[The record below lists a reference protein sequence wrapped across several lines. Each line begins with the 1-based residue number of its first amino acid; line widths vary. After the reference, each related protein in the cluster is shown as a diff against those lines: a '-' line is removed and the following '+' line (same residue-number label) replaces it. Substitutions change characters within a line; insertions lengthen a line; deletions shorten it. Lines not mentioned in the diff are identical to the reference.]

1 MSAWLDDW
9 TWTSQSVLRNNL
21 TVHDYRSS
29 LKTLQKYSLTNSFL
43 PCRHPWLGRPCR
55 GTRTGRSWLQQ
66 AAAGPGTPHCRL
78 ATAHRCL
85 SWAGL
90 CSRGCTVSSRT
101 RAGRTICTVSGRTRA
116 GRTIDPRGQGWSPLY
131 IAGVRH
137 FCKLFHKI
145 NSSGIIDKL
154 HKFLRHSSP
163 TLLVCTDRGTMQ
175 QESAD
180 HELKGKRC

>member
-1 MSAWLDDW
+1 MTTTVSP
-9 TWTSQSVLRNNL
+9 TQQSYPSGLPIGVQN
-21 TVHDYRSS
+21 H
-29 LKTLQKYSLTNSFL
+29 SLTNTGFL

-90 CSRGCTVSSRT
+90 CSRGCTVFS
-101 RAGRTICTVSGRTRA
+101 RTRA

-131 IAGVRH
+131 IALVCH
-137 FCKLFHKI
+137 FCTVFHKI
-145 NSSGIIDKL
+145 NSSGITD
-154 HKFLRHSSP
+154 KFLRSLRYPSP
-163 TLLVCTDRGTMQ
+163 TLHVCTDSDTMQ
-175 QESAD
+175 QESAG
-180 HELKGKRC
+180 H